1 MKKILLLCA
10 GTLLMSSS
18 YAQTV
23 IDTVSLGT
31 GYANQ
36 KWYSLQ
42 NDEQGSSAKNN
53 WDIAFGTG
61 GQGSTIM
68 INSVTG
74 TMLWGYPKADTAGWN
89 TLDTTGLSTWPKR
102 YNSDT
107 SWAYG
112 ALSMPRNPGNSSDLG
127 WGIYSTITHYVTGD
141 SLFVIKLA
149 NNAYKKLWI
158 KILQSGTYT
167 FRYANLD
174 NTSDTTVQ
182 LAKATYTG
190 KNFGYYSLQN
200 NAALDREPLSAN
212 WDMVFT
218 QYTAFIP
225 QPYTVAGVL
234 SNGGATVAKAYPVDT
249 GNVSWTSYT
258 LTTPIN
264 GIGYNWKSFSGS
276 VWTIEDSLVYF
287 VKTKT
292 GNIWKLIF
300 TGFGGSSNG
309 NYIFSKKMMSATGID
324 DLNGESLGTLAL
336 YPNPSSGENTTII
349 YSIDKTVS
357 SAVLNIYDLSGRI
370 VQTERLNNNPGFYQ
384 QQLSNQNL
392 TAGMYLVSID
402 LDGSRIQQ
410 KLIVK

>member
-1 MKKILLLCA
+1 MKKILLTCA
-10 GTLLMSSS
+10 GALLMSSS

-61 GQGSTIM
+61 SQGSTIM

-74 TMLWGYPKADTAGWN
+74 TMLWGYPTADTSGWN
-89 TLDTTGLSTWPKR
+89 TLDTTGLSTWTPR

-107 SWAYG
+107 SWAFG
-112 ALSMPRNPGNSSDLG
+112 AFSMPRNMSNSSDLG
-127 WGIYSTITHYVTGD
+127 WGNYSSITHYVTAD

-149 NNAYKKLWI
+149 NSTYKKLWI
-158 KILQSGTYT
+158 KHLQSGTYT
-167 FRYANLD
+167 FRYANL
-174 NTSDTTVQ
+174 NGTSDTTVS

-200 NAALDREPLSAN
+200 NIALDREPLSAN
-212 WDMVFT
+212 WDLLFT

-225 QPYTVAGVL
+225 QPYSVTGVL
-234 SNGGATVAKAYPVDT
+234 SNKGLTAAKAYPVDT
-249 GNVSWTSYT
+249 ANVSWTSYT
-258 LTTPIN
+258 FVTPIN
-264 GIGYNWKSFSGS
+264 TIGYNWKSYSGT
-276 VWTIEDSLVYF
+276 WTIEDSLVYF
-287 VKTKT
+287 AKTST
-292 GNIWKLIF
+292 GNIWKLTF

-309 NYIFSKKMMSATGID
+309 NYIFSKKMISATGIED
-324 DLNGESLGTLAL
+324 VNGESLGTLAL
-336 YPNPSSGENTTII
+336 YPNPSSGENTTIV
-349 YSIDKTVS
+349 YSIDKSVS
-357 SAVLNIYDLSGRI
+357 SAVLNIYDLSGRKI
-370 VQTERLNNNPGFYQ
+370 QSERLNNNPGFYQ
-384 QQLSNQNL
+384 QQFSNQNL

-402 LDGSRIQQ
+402 LDGNHIQQ
-410 KLIVK
+410 KLIIK